1 MFLDEYMVVCKS
13 ILNGDWYDLKYD
25 KLVIGVGVVSNI
37 FGVLGVYDYVFF
49 FKEILDVRMIRN

>member
-1 MFLDEYMVVCKS
+1 MVVCKS